1 MAARKQGKNNFA
13 VTCNLLSQYIKEK
26 GRIADL
32 GLGMAPRPQDATKGE
47 SLRVSAAHHHE
58 PVAGS
63 GRLERKGRAGRSR
76 FHGAVF
82 PACRL
87 RPLPRGGAGRCQVR
101 NLHPILDSRRSMI
114 VFVVCHFIACSTSI
128 RCSRAK
134 RKIEGVRI
142 SSNGCLYCREHERA
156 PLTIFYGGKVL
167 VFDNFPLEKAKD
179 LFQLASRGN
188 PTARNFGNL
197 PRTAQPTTLS
207 CSESLHLVV
216 KISMIP
222 AFAKPQ
228 VSDDVVWLNCRSSYS

>member
-32 GLGMAPRPQDATKGE
+32 GLGMAPRPQDATKGKSE
-47 SLRVSAAHHHE
+47 AFRPPTTMSLLPGADVS
-58 PVAGS
+58 S
-63 GRLERKGRAGRSR
+63 GKGGQEEAVFMELYSQRAGFDPSLA
-76 FHGAVF
+76 AV
-82 PACRL
+82 PEDA
-87 RPLPRGGAGRCQVR
+87 
-101 NLHPILDSRRSMI
+101 
-114 VFVVCHFIACSTSI
+114 
-128 RCSRAK
+128 
-134 RKIEGVRI
+134 
-142 SSNGCLYCREHERA
+142 REHERA

-207 CSESLHLVV
+207 CNLPIARKASLQRFLEKRKDRIH
-216 KISMIP
+216 SRAP
-222 AFAKPQ
+222 YQ
-228 VSDDVVWLNCRSSYS
+228 VSSSPGMVTPGKRENRSWLALGPQEAKL